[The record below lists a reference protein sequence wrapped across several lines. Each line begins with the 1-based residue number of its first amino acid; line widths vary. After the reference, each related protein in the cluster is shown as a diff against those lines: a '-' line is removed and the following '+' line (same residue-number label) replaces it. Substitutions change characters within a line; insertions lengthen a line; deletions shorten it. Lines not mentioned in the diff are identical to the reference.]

1 MYAGVLKAYHLYA
14 GVLKAY
20 QLYANQSLRLY
31 AGILKAKRRT
41 IIELEGAHEL
51 LLHEGRCVVLHGGPI
66 HGCISVADS
75 GVPIVVWT
83 PMSK

>member
-1 MYAGVLKAYHLYA
+1 MYA

-20 QLYANQSLRLY
+20 QLYANQSLTLY

-51 LLHEGRCVVLHGGPI
+51 LLHEGRCVVLDDGPI
-66 HGCISVADS
+66 HACISVAECS
-75 GVPIVVWT
+75 VPIVIRT
-83 PMSK
+83 PVSK

>member
-1 MYAGVLKAYHLYA
+1 MYAGI
-14 GVLKAY
+14 LKAY

-51 LLHEGRCVVLHGGPI
+51 LLHEGRCVILQSGLI
-66 HGCISVADS
+66 HGCISGADS
-75 GVPIVVWT
+75 SVPIVVWT

>member
-1 MYAGVLKAYHLYA
+1 MQAFLKRISCM
-14 GVLKAY
+14 
-20 QLYANQSLRLY
+20 QIQSLRLY

-75 GVPIVVWT
+75 SVPIVVWT